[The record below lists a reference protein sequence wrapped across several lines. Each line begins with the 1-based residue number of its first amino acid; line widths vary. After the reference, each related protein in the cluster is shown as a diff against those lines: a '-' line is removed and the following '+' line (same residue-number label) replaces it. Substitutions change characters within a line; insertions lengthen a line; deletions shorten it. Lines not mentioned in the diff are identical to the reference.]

1 LGYRRLSPLSRRNDR
16 IERRLSFFVDRGELE
31 RLPTHWQLF
40 AGWLVM
46 LPVTLGESPRE
57 REMSRR
63 TWLGQVPVRA
73 PLQAL
78 YCPRQAWVDTGLGAP
93 ADAIVKHLVSVFHED
108 AFLGYDLQ
116 LLASEPGG
124 LALLEREAARH
135 AHGRGLVS
143 RALRS
148 MVGDPYYHERLAGHA
163 RRAMGSVY
171 PASDLDPRFSSLVGF
186 ARFCLSLPA
195 WPELSFYGFDLGRLG
210 GGR

>member
-1 LGYRRLSPLSRRNDR
+1 MARRNDR

-31 RLPTHWQLF
+31 RVPSRWQLF
-40 AGWLVM
+40 AGWVVM
-46 LPVTLGESPRE
+46 LPVTLGEGPRE
-57 REMSRR
+57 RAVSRR

-78 YCPRQAWVDTGLGAP
+78 YCPRQAWVDTGLGTP
-93 ADAIVKHLVSVFHED
+93 AGALVKHLLSVFHED

-124 LALLEREAARH
+124 LDRLEREALGVAR
-135 AHGRGLVS
+135 GRGPLA

-148 MVGDPYYHERLAGHA
+148 MVGDEGYHERLAGHA
-163 RRAMGSVY
+163 RRAAGSIY

-186 ARFCLSLPA
+186 ARFCLTLPD

-210 GGR
+210 GRR

>member
-1 LGYRRLSPLSRRNDR
+1 MARRHDR
-16 IERRLSFFVDRGELE
+16 IERRLSFFVARGELE
-31 RLPTHWQLF
+31 RAPTRWQLF
-40 AGWLVM
+40 AGWLAM

-57 REMSRR
+57 RAVSRR
-63 TWLGQVPVRA
+63 TWLGQVPIRA

-78 YCPRQAWVDTGLGAP
+78 YCPRQAWVDTGLAAP

-124 LALLEREAARH
+124 LDLLEREAERH
-135 AHGRGLVS
+135 ARGRGLVS
-143 RALRS
+143 RGLRS
-148 MVGDPYYHERLAGHA
+148 MVGDPGYHARLAEHA
-163 RRAMGSVY
+163 RRAMASAY
-171 PASDLDPRFSSLVGF
+171 PASDLDPRFASLVGF
-186 ARFCLSLPA
+186 ARFCLTLPA